1 MSDQTSIFGNTNN
14 QATQPND
21 TPASNPG
28 NAQPN
33 ADVATLLSS
42 IKNERGEQK
51 YATLEAALDGLRNA
65 QEFIPSL
72 RTQLTEKE
80 QEVERLRVQAERAA
94 ELERTIAELTNQR
107 AQDPATQAPVFDESK
122 VADLVNRTL
131 TQREQQ
137 ALAQSNL
144 AKVTST
150 LQSVFG
156 ADAEAKFYGKAKDLG
171 MSVAE
176 INALAAKSPAA
187 VLTMLGVSQA
197 ANNTQ
202 NKSNPTT
209 GTVNTAAFTPQNESF
224 IGRNT
229 KQVIVGATSQDIA
242 ESFDRAKKMTEELH
256 NKGMSVYDLTDPKQ
270 YFKFFK

>member
-1 MSDQTSIFGNTNN
+1 MTDQSSIFGNTNTSTQTN
-14 QATQPND
+14 QQTDSNQSNA
-21 TPASNPG
+21 PANT
-28 NAQPN
+28 
-33 ADVATLLSS
+33 DIATLLSS

-72 RTQLTEKE
+72 RTQLTERE
-80 QEVERLRVQAERAA
+80 QEIERLRVEAERAA
-94 ELERTIAELTNQR
+94 ELERTIAELTANQNQGQNTS
-107 AQDPATQAPVFDESK
+107 APAFDESK

-137 ALAQSNL
+137 ALAQANL

-156 ADAEAKFYGKAKDLG
+156 SDAETKFYGKAKDLG

-187 VLTMLGVSQA
+187 VLTMLGVNQA
-197 ANNTQ
+197 ANTQ
-202 NKSNPTT
+202 IQSNPTT
-209 GTVNTAAFTPQNESF
+209 GTVNTAAFTPNNESF

-229 KQVIVGATSQDIA
+229 KPSLIGATSQDIR

-256 NKGMSVYDLTDPKQ
+256 NKGMSVYDLTDPKV
-270 YFKFFK
+270 FFKHFS